1 MSEEKVKYR
10 NKKCAL
16 TKLNYI
22 RKNSNRKKLP
32 VRVYQED
39 GQWLLTKLELSSE
52 VTLTELIGD
61 IINYGHSKMYSRG
74 GISEEERRLL
84 NKLKKSFCDF

>member
-32 VRVYQED
+32 VRVYQDD
-39 GQWLLTKLELSSE
+39 GVWLLTKLDYNTG
-52 VTLTELIGD
+52 VQFIDLIKSA
-61 IINYGHSKMYSRG
+61 INYGHSKMFSKNSL
-74 GISEEERRLL
+74 SEDERRLL
-84 NKLKKSFCDF
+84 NKLKKLV